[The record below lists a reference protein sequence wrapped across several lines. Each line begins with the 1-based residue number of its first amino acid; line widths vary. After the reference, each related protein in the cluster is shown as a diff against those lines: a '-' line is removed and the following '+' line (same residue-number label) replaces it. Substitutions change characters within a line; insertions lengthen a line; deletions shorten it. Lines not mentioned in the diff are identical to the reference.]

1 MWPKILEGLRDK
13 EKRRLWQLGGLLV
26 LGLLLM
32 GASGWLAGFSPGSAP
47 NTPAAADNANLS
59 EAKLSAE
66 TELEGR
72 LAAVLSRIRGAGE
85 VSVSVTFAR
94 SAQAEYAVN
103 ASTTV
108 RSTEETTAGGQQRT
122 TSEQTSSGSLVL
134 ADGNGEPVL
143 VQQSMAEVQGVLV
156 VAQGGGDPAVRA
168 QIAEAL
174 QNLLAVPAHKIV
186 ICEAE

>member
-13 EKRRLWQLGGLLV
+13 EKRRLGLLGGLLV

-32 GASGWLAGFSPGSAP
+32 GASGWLTAFSPGEAP
-47 NTPAAADNANLS
+47 DANVNLP
-59 EAKLSAE
+59 EAELSAE
-66 TELEGR
+66 AELEGR

-85 VSVSVTFAR
+85 VRVSVTFAR

-108 RSTEETTAGGQQRT
+108 RSTEETTAGGQQRSI
-122 TSEQTSSGSLVL
+122 SEQTSSGSLVL

-156 VAQGGGDPAVRA
+156 VAQGGGDPTVRA